1 MKYVALKPC
10 NFGRPFYIGESIPG
24 EVIDPG
30 MTQTLIRRGVI
41 AVRPE
46 EAEKPEEAA
55 EKVEK
60 TEQSKPKKTIDKQRG

>member
-1 MKYVALKPC
+1 MKYTALKPC

-46 EAEKPEEAA
+46 AAEKVEEAEKPEEA
-55 EKVEK
+55 
-60 TEQSKPKKTIDKQRG
+60 EQSKPKKTTGKQRG